1 MVATKSVDLFLA
13 VFLAM
18 FYELHLH
25 PSGEIVNL
33 IKKRS
38 DSSIGHALR
47 QKIVLTLRSENVN
60 THTSLC

>member
-33 IKKRS
+33 IKKEVTVR
-38 DSSIGHALR
+38 
-47 QKIVLTLRSENVN
+47 
-60 THTSLC
+60 